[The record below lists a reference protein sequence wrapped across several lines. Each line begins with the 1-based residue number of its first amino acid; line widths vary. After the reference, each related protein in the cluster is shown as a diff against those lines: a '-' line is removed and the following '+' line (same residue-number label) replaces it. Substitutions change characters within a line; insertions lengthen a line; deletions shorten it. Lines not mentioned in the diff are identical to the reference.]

1 MSHYFETPTGKA
13 DTFRVPMRLW
23 DAEVELDSS
32 KGVFSGGGL
41 DLGTAVLLRSTE
53 PPPGPAQLLDLGCG
67 VGPLTIALGLGNPE
81 ARITAVDVNERA
93 LALTRANADRLGIGD
108 RVSTVLPG
116 DVPADELY
124 DEIWSNPPIRIGKAA
139 LHELLT
145 TWLARLRPEGTAWM
159 VVARNLG
166 ADSLAVWL
174 EDQGWDCERVA
185 SAKGF
190 RVFAI
195 RRP

>member
-13 DTFRVPMRLW
+13 NTFRVPMRLW
-23 DAEVELDSS
+23 EADVELESS
-32 KGVFSGGGL
+32 RGVFSGGGL
-41 DLGTAVLLRSTE
+41 DLGTAMLLRSTE
-53 PPPGPAQLLDLGCG
+53 PPAGPVQLLDLGCG
-67 VGPLTIALGLGNPE
+67 IGPLTVALGLADPE

-108 RVSTVLPG
+108 RVSTALPQ
-116 DVPADELY
+116 DVPAGERY
-124 DEIWSNPPIRIGKAA
+124 DEIWPNPPIRIGKAA

-145 TWLARLRPEGTAWM
+145 TWLDRLRPAGTARM

-166 ADSLAVWL
+166 ADSLTTWL
-174 EDQGWDCERVA
+174 EDQGWDCQRVA

-190 RVFAI
+190 RVLAV
-195 RRP
+195 RRR

>member
-1 MSHYFETPTGKA
+1 MSHYFETPRGKA
-13 DTFRVPMRLW
+13 DTFLVPMQLW
-23 DAEVELDSS
+23 DAEVDVESS
-32 KGVFSGGGL
+32 RGVFSGHGL
-41 DLGTAVLLRSTE
+41 DAGTAVLLRSTE
-53 PPPGPAQLLDLGCG
+53 PLSGPVHLLDLGCG
-67 VGPLTIALGLGNPE
+67 IGPLTLALGLANTE
-81 ARITAVDVNERA
+81 ATITAIDVNERA

-108 RVSTVLPG
+108 RVTTALPQ

-124 DEIWSNPPIRIGKAA
+124 DEIWSNPPIRVGKPA

-174 EDQGWDCERVA
+174 EEQGWECSRVA

-190 RVFAI
+190 RVFAV
-195 RRP
+195 RRG

>member
-13 DTFRVPMRLW
+13 NTFRVPMRLW
-23 DAEVELDSS
+23 EADVELESS
-32 KGVFSGGGL
+32 RGVFSGGGL
-41 DLGTAVLLRSTE
+41 DLGTAMLLRSTE
-53 PPPGPAQLLDLGCG
+53 PPAGPVQLLDLGCG
-67 VGPLTIALGLGNPE
+67 IGPLTVALGLADPE

-108 RVSTVLPG
+108 RVSTALPQ
-116 DVPADELY
+116 DVPAGERY

-145 TWLARLRPEGTAWM
+145 TWLDRLRPAGTARM

-166 ADSLAVWL
+166 ADSLTTWL
-174 EDQGWDCERVA
+174 EDQGWDCQRVA

-190 RVFAI
+190 RVLAV
-195 RRP
+195 RRR

>member
-1 MSHYFETPTGKA
+1 MSHYFETPTGPA
-13 DTFRVPMRLW
+13 ETFRVAMRLW

-32 KGVFSGGGL
+32 RGVFSGSGL
-41 DLGTAVLLRSTE
+41 DVGTAVLLRSCD
-53 PPPGPAQLLDLGCG
+53 PPEGPVRVLDLGCG
-67 VGPLTIALGLGNPE
+67 IGPLTVAIGLADPQ

-93 LALTRANADRLGIGD
+93 LALTRANADRLGIGE
-108 RVSTVLPG
+108 RVRTSLP
-116 DVPADELY
+116 DAVPAEDLY

-145 TWLARLRPEGTAWM
+145 TWLHRLAEGGTAWL

-166 ADSLAVWL
+166 ADSLATWL
-174 EDQGWDCERVA
+174 IDQGWDCEKVA
-185 SAKGF
+185 GAKGF
-190 RVFAI
+190 RVFAV

>member
-13 DTFRVPMRLW
+13 DVFRVPMRLW

-32 KGVFSGGGL
+32 RGVFSGTAL
-41 DLGTAVLLRSTE
+41 DVGTAVLLRSCD
-53 PPPGPAQLLDLGCG
+53 PPEGPVRVLDLGCG
-67 VGPLTIALGLGNPE
+67 IGPLTVAVGLADSE
-81 ARITAVDVNERA
+81 ARITAIDVNERA

-108 RVSTVLPG
+108 RVLTSLPD
-116 DVPADELY
+116 DVPHDELY

-139 LHELLT
+139 LHDLLT
-145 TWLARLRPEGTAWM
+145 RWLARLADGGVAWL

-166 ADSLAVWL
+166 ADSLATWL
-174 EDQGWDCERVA
+174 EGEGWDCEKVA
-185 SAKGF
+185 GAKGF
-190 RVFAI
+190 RVFAV

>member
-1 MSHYFETPTGKA
+1 MSHYFETPRTHA

-23 DAEVELDSS
+23 DADVELESS
-32 KGVFSGGGL
+32 RGVFSGHGL
-41 DLGTAVLLRSTE
+41 DIGTAVLLRSTE

-67 VGPLTIALGLGNPE
+67 IGPLTIALGLANPE
-81 ARITAVDVNERA
+81 ARITAIDVNERA

-108 RVSTVLPG
+108 RVTTALPEN
-116 DVPADELY
+116 VPTSELY
-124 DEIWSNPPIRIGKAA
+124 DEIWSNPPIRIGKEA
-139 LHELLT
+139 LHDLLT
-145 TWLARLRPEGTAWM
+145 TWLGRLRPEGTAWM
-159 VVARNLG
+159 VVSRNLG
-166 ADSLAVWL
+166 ADSLAAWL
-174 EDQGWDCERVA
+174 GDQGWGCERVA